1 MESDKGTLV
10 QMINAQNSLIKENS
24 RMLLVIRGL
33 LERDWNVE
41 VCHVYREAKRSAD
54 FLASYALAQE
64 LGYHLLEE
72 GPPGIHRF
80 LDDDVN
86 GYSTPRL
93 SFHSP
98 TFLHVLQIQAPS
110 AFLRSEA
117 EPEIPSVPTVPR
129 RLSKG
134 ISYATRRKK
143 KKLTSLILI

>member
-1 MESDKGTLV
+1 VESDKGTLV

-117 EPEIPSVPTVPR
+117 EPKIPVVALPAKPRKEGKVPR
-129 RLSKG
+129 ERLRLVSRSRQK
-134 ISYATRRKK
+134 A
-143 KKLTSLILI
+143 